1 MNQRSLLLLALLA
14 AILVLYLSFNQQ
26 KPQAPAEDIQAQS
39 KYYLEAFVT
48 SSFGSNGQ
56 LQRIFQGKTLKQ
68 SVNNG
73 ETTVD
78 GPHIQLIEADSPTW
92 IISANTAW
100 LDARQEHARL
110 QGNVIANEQ
119 SPPHSELK
127 TSELSVDLTD
137 QSAYTNAKVSITQ
150 GVHSINGEGLQANL
164 PQGILEILAK
174 VQSVYIP

>member
-14 AILVLYLSFNQQ
+14 VILVLYLSSNQQ
-26 KPQAPAEDIQAQS
+26 KPQPPAEDIQAQS
-39 KYYLEAFVT
+39 KYYLEEFVT
-48 SSFGSNGQ
+48 RSFGPTGE

-68 SVNNG
+68 SIHNG

-78 GPHIQLIEADSPTW
+78 TPRIQLIEADSPTW

-127 TSELSVDLTD
+127 TPELAVNLTD
-137 QSAYTNAKVSITQ
+137 QSAHTSAKVSMTQ
-150 GVHSINGEGLQANL
+150 GTHSIHGEGLQANL
-164 PQGILEILAK
+164 PQGTLEILAK